1 MFVPPATT
9 VKDVT
14 PYSHIVLFTG
24 DVVMN
29 AGVLTV
35 TVAEPIRF
43 ADGLLTVHPLASVT
57 LSSVYVVVATGVT
70 VILAPLT

>member
-1 MFVPPATT
+1 
-9 VKDVT
+9 
-14 PYSHIVLFTG
+14 
-24 DVVMN
+24 MN